1 MFHLI
6 FIFLLNIIYTLK
18 TSPNDYKELDNP
30 YENDIESQTEDYNNI
45 IEAVAVQEYDDYYK
59 GVYYKNGLCCYRTNH
74 NSNFYSCSSNYKTLT
89 DYAKLTNINDT
100 NLKKLHYNGCKSSRD
115 EINILFYYKRN
126 IPDALVTVKIRLTN
140 EYQEPLKFL
149 LGTCN
154 RYIENENNEYI

>member
-1 MFHLI
+1 M
-6 FIFLLNIIYTLK
+6 FLLFFLSLFFYLFNQIYLERVH
-18 TSPNDYKELDNP
+18 PDNYKWFDNP
-30 YENDIESQTEDYNNI
+30 YENDIESQTEYYNNI

-115 EINILFYYKRN
+115 EINTIF
-126 IPDALVTVKIRLTN
+126 I
-140 EYQEPLKFL
+140 
-149 LGTCN
+149 
-154 RYIENENNEYI
+154 